1 MRGNPE
7 LTAEWVVDFCMEDP
21 AGYKKPRR
29 DELVDALPRNALG
42 KVLMH
47 EVREKLTE
55 GER

>member
-1 MRGNPE
+1 M
-7 LTAEWVVDFCMEDP
+7 DFCREDL

-29 DELVDALPRNALG
+29 DELVDALPRSALG

-47 EVREKLTE
+47 EVHEKLTK